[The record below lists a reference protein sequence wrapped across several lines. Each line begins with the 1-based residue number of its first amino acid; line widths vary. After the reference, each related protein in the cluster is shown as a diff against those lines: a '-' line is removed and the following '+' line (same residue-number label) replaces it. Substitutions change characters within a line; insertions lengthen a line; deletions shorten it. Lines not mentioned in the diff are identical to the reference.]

1 MDMNREGRKEAE
13 RKAGRERRRKTGRE
27 EGWGLRNTERHN
39 NNT

>member
-1 MDMNREGRKEAE
+1 MNREGRKEEE
-13 RKAGRERRRKTGRE
+13 RKAGRERRRNTGRE